1 MQEKENISAER
12 EFIDTKQLAKRWNK
26 SYKTIES
33 WRATGRGPS
42 YYKLGNRILYDLNE
56 IKNQIMSN
64 LKGSV
69 MSTVSVS
76 LS

>member
-12 EFIDTKQLAKRWNK
+12 KFIHTKQLAKRWNK

-56 IKNQIMSN
+56 IKNIEDQAYI
-64 LKGSV
+64 
-69 MSTVSVS
+69 STNETRI
-76 LS
+76 L

>member
-1 MQEKENISAER
+1 VQEKENISAER

-56 IKNQIMSN
+56 IKNIEDQAYI
-64 LKGSV
+64 
-69 MSTVSVS
+69 STNETRI
-76 LS
+76 L

>member
-12 EFIDTKQLAKRWNK
+12 EFIDTKQLAKRCNK

-56 IKNQIMSN
+56 IKNIEDQAYI
-64 LKGSV
+64 
-69 MSTVSVS
+69 STNETRI
-76 LS
+76 L

>member
-1 MQEKENISAER
+1 MPATENISAER

-56 IKNQIMSN
+56 IKNIEDQAYI
-64 LKGSV
+64 
-69 MSTVSVS
+69 STNETRI
-76 LS
+76 L

>member
-12 EFIDTKQLAKRWNK
+12 KFIDTKQLAKRWNK

-56 IKNQIMSN
+56 IKNIEDQAYI
-64 LKGSV
+64 
-69 MSTVSVS
+69 STNETRI
-76 LS
+76 L

>member
-56 IKNQIMSN
+56 IKNIEDQAYI
-64 LKGSV
+64 
-69 MSTVSVS
+69 STNETRI
-76 LS
+76 L